1 MKKYNHNLGNEIISA
16 CEWKHFP
23 KAAAVISSIVFG
35 IAGIGLIALL
45 TGHSPLDNSSRIFP
59 VFFLITGLSVTL
71 MALETEKLWHR
82 MVKGRIAKK
91 LKKELSGIVP
101 KDQLEFAISEIQ
113 IDEVILDIREKIK
126 KNVERKLR
134 NEVEEAMFHQFLE
147 TIPEEMER
155 YKRNTIE
162 DLENLKK
169 DIVATRRRSRR
180 AN

>member
-23 KAAAVISSIVFG
+23 KTAAVISSIVFG

-59 VFFLITGLSVTL
+59 VFFFINGLSVAL

-82 MVKGRIAKK
+82 MVKERIEKK
-91 LKKELSGIVP
+91 LRKELSGIVP
-101 KDQLEFAISEIQ
+101 EDELEFVIREIQ
-113 IDEVILDIREKIK
+113 IDEVILDIREKVK

-134 NEVEEAMFHQFLE
+134 DEVETAMFQQFLE
-147 TIPEEMER
+147 TIPERIER
-155 YKRNTIE
+155 YKRNAAEELE
-162 DLENLKK
+162 DLKR
-169 DIVATRRRSRR
+169 DIVATRRHSRR
-180 AN
+180 AE

>member
-35 IAGIGLIALL
+35 IARIGLIALL

-82 MVKGRIAKK
+82 MVKGRIEKK
-91 LKKELSGIVP
+91 LRKELSGIVP
-101 KDQLEFAISEIQ
+101 EDELEFVIREIQ
-113 IDEVILDIREKIK
+113 IDEVILDIREKVK
-126 KNVERKLR
+126 KNVEKKLR
-134 NEVEEAMFHQFLE
+134 NEVEDAMFQQFLE

-155 YKRNTIE
+155 HKGIE
-162 DLENLKK
+162 IQKLENLKK
-169 DIVATRRRSRR
+169 DIVELRRRSRKVK
-180 AN
+180 

>member
-45 TGHSPLDNSSRIFP
+45 TGHSPLDNSSHIFP

-82 MVKGRIAKK
+82 MVKERIEKK

-101 KDQLEFAISEIQ
+101 EDELEFVIREIQ
-113 IDEVILDIREKIK
+113 IDEVIRDIREKVK

-134 NEVEEAMFHQFLE
+134 DEVETAMFQQFLE
-147 TIPEEMER
+147 TIPERIER
-155 YKRNTIE
+155 YKRNAAEELE
-162 DLENLKK
+162 DLKR